1 MYPTLS
7 GLYTDANYL
16 LSDCWKNMTNQQYE
30 GQYSDQSG
38 QIATTKHGILL
49 ILAAVMPVMAIISL
63 VPVLPLLLQEFGA
76 VAGAQF
82 LVPIAITVPALCVA
96 VFSPVAGWIS
106 DKLGR
111 KPVLLVAL
119 LIYALIGLLPYFLTD
134 LHHIIA
140 ARVILGIS
148 EAAIM
153 TVATALLGDYYDGK
167 ARQRWVAIQMASVS
181 ISAIVLIA
189 IGGILGEVLGSRGPF
204 LLYLLALPIA
214 LMVWLILFEPVRHAQ
229 QDVTQSRRIPWSKI
243 SPMLGTS
250 LFVGVLFYTVI
261 VKLGEILALTSEV
274 SPAMIGGIGAAANIG
289 MALGA
294 VTFRSLKGASGP
306 ALVSI
311 GFTLSAI
318 GYGCAAWSSTLL
330 VSSGAMVIACLGF
343 GMLLPTM
350 LTWILKELP
359 ENVRG
364 RGTGLWTGCFF
375 LGQFTAPIIVAA
387 LENNMAGLANVL
399 LLFAGLSL
407 IGMLVGLLK
416 MKGAQ
421 GLVSH

>member
-1 MYPTLS
+1 MHATLS
-7 GLYTDANYL
+7 DVRTDSKDVP
-16 LSDCWKNMTNQQYE
+16 SDRWKNMTIQQRE
-30 GQYSDQSG
+30 SDQGG

-82 LVPIAITVPALCVA
+82 LVPVAITVPALCVA
-96 VFSPVAGWIS
+96 VFSPLAGWIS
-106 DKLGR
+106 DKFGR

-134 LHHIIA
+134 VHHIIA
-140 ARVILGIS
+140 TRVILGVA

-153 TVATALLGDYYDGK
+153 TVATALLGDYYQGK
-167 ARQRWVAIQMASVS
+167 TRQRWVAIQMASVS

-189 IGGILGEVLGSRGPF
+189 IGGILGEILGSRGPF

-214 LMVWLILFEPVRHAQ
+214 LLVWLILFEPSRHAH
-229 QDVTQSRRIPWSKI
+229 QDVSQSRRIPWRKI

-261 VKLGEILALTSEV
+261 VKLGEILGLTSEV
-274 SPAMIGGIGAAANIG
+274 SPVMIGGIGAAANIG

-294 VTFRSLKGASGP
+294 VLFRSLKGASGP
-306 ALVSI
+306 ALVSV

-318 GYGCAAWSSTLL
+318 GYGCAAWSCTLL

-359 ENVRG
+359 ESVRG
-364 RGTGLWTGCFF
+364 RGTGLWTGAFF
-375 LGQFTAPIIVAA
+375 LGQFSAPIIVAA
-387 LENNMAGLANVL
+387 LQNNMAGLANVL
-399 LLFAGLSL
+399 LLFAGLSAL
-407 IGMLVGLLK
+407 ALLVGLAK
-416 MKGAQ
+416 IRGAE
-421 GLVSH
+421 GLVHH

>member
-1 MYPTLS
+1 MMIQQRE
-7 GLYTDANYL
+7 GLH
-16 LSDCWKNMTNQQYE
+16 SNQN
-30 GQYSDQSG
+30 S
-38 QIATTKHGILL
+38 QIASTKHGILL

-63 VPVLPLLLQEFGA
+63 VPVLPLLLEEFSS

-96 VFSPVAGWIS
+96 VFSPLAGWIS
-106 DKLGR
+106 DKCGR
-111 KPVLLVAL
+111 KPVLLTAL
-119 LIYALIGLLPYFLTD
+119 LIYAVIGLLPYFLSNI
-134 LHHIIA
+134 HHIIA
-140 ARVILGIS
+140 ARVILGVS

-153 TVATALLGDYYDGK
+153 TVATALLGDYYQGK

-189 IGGILGEVLGSRGPF
+189 IGGILGELLGSRGPF

-214 LMVWLILFEPVRHAQ
+214 LLVWFILFEPQRHTPHAELN
-229 QDVTQSRRIPWSKI
+229 VRIPWGSI
-243 SPMLGTS
+243 LPMLCTS

-261 VKLGEILALTSEV
+261 VKLGEILGLTSEV

-294 VTFRSLKGASGP
+294 VIFRTLKGASGP
-306 ALVSI
+306 ALVSV
-311 GFTLSAI
+311 GFTLSTI
-318 GYGCAAWSSTLL
+318 GYGGAAWSNTLL
-330 VSSGAMVIACLGF
+330 VSSGALVIACLGF
-343 GMLLPTM
+343 GLLLPTM

-364 RGTGLWTGCFF
+364 RGTGLWTGAFF

-387 LENNMAGLANVL
+387 LQSNLAGLANVL
-399 LLFAGLSL
+399 VLFTGLSGL
-407 IGMLVGLLK
+407 AMLVSFAKL
-416 MKGAQ
+416 KGAP
-421 GLVSH
+421 GLVSR